1 MAQSHPRGLR
11 LSDVTLRAAN
21 EADLPALASL
31 WGELD
36 HFHRELGLAF
46 PEVENIEEKW
56 IASFARTL
64 DRFSFIW
71 LAETSGQISAFLLA
85 RVKQSPA
92 FLGGVQVGE
101 ISDLYVGE
109 SLRGTGVG
117 AKLVTLATQKF
128 EDLQVHSVEV
138 QILAG
143 NEQGLDFWHK
153 QGFGPDLVQVR
164 KVLKGKS

>member
-1 MAQSHPRGLR
+1 M
-11 LSDVTLRAAN
+11 SDVTLRAAN

-36 HFHRELGLAF
+36 RFHRELGLAF
-46 PEVENIEEKW
+46 PEVENVEEKW

-64 DRFSFIW
+64 GRFSFIW
-71 LAETSGQISAFLLA
+71 LVEESGQISAFLLA
-85 RVKQSPA
+85 RLKQSPA
-92 FLGGVQVGE
+92 ILGGVQVGE

-109 SLRGTGVG
+109 NLRGEGVG
-117 AKLVTLATQKF
+117 AQLVALAMQKF
-128 EDLQVHSVEV
+128 EELKAHSVEV

-143 NEQGLDFWHK
+143 NEQGLDFWQK
-153 QGFGPDLVQVR
+153 QSFGPDLVQVR